1 MGVKVKILERDFAT
15 GTPNIYYKV
24 FPEAEKFDVSF
35 NETQEQTH
43 LRIMDTNNEVVAFF
57 PSGGWLGVEL
67 LKEK

>member
-24 FPEAEKFDVSF
+24 FPDADTFDVLM
-35 NETQEQTH
+35 NQTQEQTH
-43 LRIMDTNNEVVAFF
+43 LRIVQESQQIAFF

-67 LKEK
+67 IKER